1 MTESM
6 ASPASAATL
15 AKRYGLLEHQTEHR
29 LKILKNFNL
38 PHNSKILEIGC
49 GQGDMTAVLASTLSD
64 AHIDAIDPA
73 PLDYGSPET
82 LGQAQTRVIS
92 HDIGTRIAFHQ
103 SHPVS
108 WLEGREGDS
117 YDVAIMCHCLW
128 YFASKDEV
136 RRVLEAAKGKAKH
149 LCIAEWALQAMGK
162 QGQTHILTALV
173 RGTCE
178 SHIPNSTQNIRTP
191 LHPAQIKRVAEEAGW
206 TLIREDIW
214 APDPRLEDA
223 KWEAGMLL
231 QDDGRKFLERA
242 RSNVAEKR
250 VLVLLESMVN
260 AVKNAKTKEDQESQ
274 GLSCMDVWTG
284 VFE

>member
-6 ASPASAATL
+6 TSPASAATL
-15 AKRYGLLEHQTEHR
+15 AKKYGLLEHQTEHR
-29 LKILKNFNL
+29 LNILKNFNI
-38 PHNSKILEIGC
+38 PHDSKILEIGC
-49 GQGDMTAVLASTLSD
+49 GQGDMTAVLASTLPD
-64 AHIDAIDPA
+64 ARIVAIDPA
-73 PLDYGSPET
+73 LLDYGSPET
-82 LGQAQTRVIS
+82 LGQAQARLSS

-108 WLEGREGDS
+108 WLEGREDGS
-117 YDVAIMCHCLW
+117 YDAAIMCHCLW

-136 RRVLEAAKGKAKH
+136 PRVLEAARGKAKR
-149 LCIAEWALQAMGK
+149 LCIAEWALQAVGK
-162 QGQTHILTALV
+162 QGQTHVSTALV

-178 SHIPNSTQNIRTP
+178 SHILDSTQNIRSP

-223 KWEAGMLL
+223 KWEVGMLL

-242 RSNVAEKR
+242 RSNVADER
-250 VLVLLESMVN
+250 VLVLLESMLHV
-260 AVKNAKTKEDQESQ
+260 VKNVKKKEDQESQ
-274 GLSCMDVWTG
+274 GLSCMNVWTG